1 MHKLEVESE
10 DIASE
15 AHDNRRDQSGIVFVS
30 NFGRPAKIGRS
41 GALIFEGG
49 AMAERTEHPEWLS
62 RQFNDPVADII
73 DGLGAKQA
81 CDNSLS
87 AGIPIDDF
95 RTFL

>member
-1 MHKLEVESE
+1 
-10 DIASE
+10 
-15 AHDNRRDQSGIVFVS
+15 
-30 NFGRPAKIGRS
+30 
-41 GALIFEGG
+41 
-49 AMAERTEHPEWLS
+49 MAERTEHPEWLS